1 MIGVARAHTRW
12 WLLAALL
19 LLVMPPRAAA
29 QTPEWVEPQALNIVD
44 IAGQVPDEVL
54 RDAILT
60 FSSAGGLARF
70 VSSEV
75 EGELL
80 RITVRIDTRRFP
92 DGMGGWYTQFTTLGQ
107 RAHGDHMASIVPGGW
122 VRVFDGDTELTEDI
136 RWMLYWA
143 AELKQPE
150 TDASAP
156 NRYPE
161 LEREIIERVDERLP
175 LEEHGRRLPANM
187 GGELALSGDIPV
199 VTAIYTFERPT
210 ATTTQYLGTQHTDF
224 PSYIAPPDGGA
235 GLLRPVVEQIY
246 ARYGD
251 EVGGIRHPRIPLDPP
266 AAANYVLFSYPP
278 LLMDAY
284 DQSRNNIERPSPGTI
299 RLAPD
304 EGMLSTDLV
313 QGGAFPL
320 RAVWQDAD
328 QSAGPEYLSLLPP
341 VDRLTP
347 PEFYVPPGIPF
358 DPCFVEGG
366 CSDALLQRI
375 YDTRTPLDIIYLRVD
390 PDRQQTIAV
399 PLRMAD
405 DPRYPAFAAAAFAPG
420 PAQADGLHRLYLPL
434 AFNPPN
440 PGGTGSPVGL
450 FEPSTGRM
458 VGYTR

>member
-1 MIGVARAHTRW
+1 MDNPLRIGILGLDTSHSVAFARILNNPDQPEDAAALGGRITHAWADRAKGDMAATVEERREELTSKWGVAMVRKPTEMVGKVDAVIGAYW
-12 WLLAALL
+12 NIE
-19 LLVMPPRAAA
+19 LV
-29 QTPEWVEPQALNIVD
+29 
-44 IAGQVPDEVL
+44 
-54 RDAILT
+54 
-60 FSSAGGLARF
+60 
-70 VSSEV
+70 
-75 EGELL
+75 
-80 RITVRIDTRRFP
+80 
-92 DGMGGWYTQFTTLGQ
+92 
-107 RAHGDHMASIVPGGW
+107 
-122 VRVFDGDTELTEDI
+122 
-136 RWMLYWA
+136 
-143 AELKQPE
+143 
-150 TDASAP
+150 
-156 NRYPE
+156 E
-161 LEREIIERVDERLP
+161 LERQGVEVTAFR

-375 YDTRTPLDIIYLRVD
+375 YETRTPLDIIYLRVD
-390 PDRQQTIAV
+390 PDRQQTIGV

-405 DPRYPAFAAAAFAPG
+405 DPRYPAFATAAFAPG

-440 PGGTGSPVGL
+440 LGGTGSPVGL